1 MRKEAESG
9 VGECRGDSIVV
20 FIFACLL
27 SKFLKST
34 SSSFSG
40 PRCRLRFV
48 SLIMVVVDGGGDGAG
63 CGGTT
68 TAAGGGALIVLF
80 SLSTDDDSVS
90 LIGCTGS
97 VPVMVVAATVATVAG
112 MLVVTDG

>member
-1 MRKEAESG
+1 MRKEADSG
-9 VGECRGDSIVV
+9 VGECRGDRIVV

-48 SLIMVVVDGGGDGAG
+48 SLIMVVVDGGGGGTG

-68 TAAGGGALIVLF
+68 TAAGGGALIVLS

-97 VPVMVVAATVATVAG
+97 VPVMVVVAAVTVAE